1 MPDFS
6 LLPMILL
13 AALVASA
20 SPGPATIAIA
30 TTAAEHGRR
39 PALALA
45 SGILCGS
52 FTWSIAAACGLAA
65 IMVTHGWL
73 VEAIRY
79 AGAGYLAWLAWKSAS
94 AAWRNDAAFADSS
107 VTPASLR
114 TFWVRGL
121 LLHLTNPKA
130 IFFFGALYSIAL
142 SPGQSSATLVMIVM
156 AVGLQSAAV
165 FLGYAVLFSK
175 AGFRR
180 GYARA
185 ARGIRA
191 TCAVLFGGFAYKLLT
206 LRLTS
211 A

>member
-30 TTAAEHGRR
+30 TTAAEQGRR
-39 PALALA
+39 PAMALA
-45 SGILCGS
+45 VGIVCGS
-52 FTWSIAAACGLAA
+52 LSWSIAAALGLGA
-65 IMVTHGWL
+65 IMLTHGWL

-79 AGAGYLAWLAWKSAS
+79 AGAGYLAWLAWKSAH
-94 AAWRNDAAFADSS
+94 AAWQNEAAFASTT

-114 TFWVRGL
+114 VFWLRGL

-142 SPGQSSATLVMIVM
+142 SPDQAPATLVMIVI
-156 AVGLQSAAV
+156 AVGLQSAV
-165 FLGYAVLFSK
+165 IFLGYAFLFSRE
-175 AGFRR
+175 GFRR
-180 GYARA
+180 GYSRA
-185 ARGIRA
+185 ARTIRSG
-191 TCAVLFGGFAYKLLT
+191 CAILFGVFAYKLLT
-206 LRLTS
+206 TRLS
-211 A
+211 SV